1 MRSHGSQS
9 GTDAMNHYLIPDP
22 FLQELL
28 SYLSGRPYREV
39 EVMVGALRSLQPAI
53 QPDQPP
59 DAPRRRDDQ
68 VYDARN

>member
-1 MRSHGSQS
+1 
-9 GTDAMNHYLIPDP
+9 MNHYLIPEP

-28 SYLSGRPYREV
+28 NYLAGRPYREV
-39 EVMVGALRSLQPAI
+39 EAAVGALRSLQPAI
-53 QPDQPP
+53 QPEPRP